1 MRRYKAS
8 VEQDLPQ
15 SGRDELMKINKDYV
29 TAIAFEKELEK
40 VRQALTVVSR
50 FQTNKK
56 MVDVTLLNSLN
67 KYILELDS

>member
-8 VEQDLPQ
+8 VEQDLSQ

-29 TAIAFEKELEK
+29 TAVAFEKELEK

-56 MVDVTLLNSLN
+56 LVDVTLLNSLN